1 MLDEY
6 HQLIEAA
13 GPDKAVAVMTSAVRD
28 AANGKEFADD
38 VASRFGLDVH
48 VITGDEEAQLT
59 YLGATDASCDRRP
72 GRRNRRSS
80 STSAAARP
88 SS

>member
-1 MLDEY
+1 
-6 HQLIEAA
+6 
-13 GPDKAVAVMTSAVRD
+13 MTSAVRD

-48 VITGDEEAQLT
+48 VISGDEEAHLT
-59 YLGATDASCDRRP
+59 YLGATDATRP
-72 GRRNRRSS
+72 PAGAPGRRSS